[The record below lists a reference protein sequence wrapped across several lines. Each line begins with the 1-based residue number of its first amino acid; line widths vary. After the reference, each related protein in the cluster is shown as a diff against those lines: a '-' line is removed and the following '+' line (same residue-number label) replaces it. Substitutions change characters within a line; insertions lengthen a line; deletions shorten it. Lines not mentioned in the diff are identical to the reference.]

1 MNSMIDELGKISL
14 DNEVWLR
21 YKICGRMFYFVSNK
35 GRFVSIIGIN
45 PNRSKGRYW
54 KVKLIAPYSNGKGY
68 I

>member
-1 MNSMIDELGKISL
+1 MIDELGKISL